1 MEILFFLYNQGCYSL
16 STEYENYLLAE
27 IQGAVILLRRTK
39 LWLRGKT
46 DGERLMYVCSCV
58 ATKPVCVC
66 VCVCVWSCVPT
77 KHSLAV
83 YLNRQTRKQMRGSF
97 IKGKKASPVHCTSEQ
112 MSKQANVSLAY
123 YRKESK
129 PQAATAKALL
139 QLGDRTTL
147 PTACI
152 APIPKSLMGATA
164 VPSDKLTKPSRQD
177 CKEMITVAI

>member
-66 VCVCVWSCVPT
+66 VCVCVILCAYKTLLSC
-77 KHSLAV
+77 
-83 YLNRQTRKQMRGSF
+83 
-97 IKGKKASPVHCTSEQ
+97 I
-112 MSKQANVSLAY
+112 SKQTN
-123 YRKESK
+123 KE
-129 PQAATAKALL
+129 TNE
-139 QLGDRTTL
+139 RF
-147 PTACI
+147 
-152 APIPKSLMGATA
+152 
-164 VPSDKLTKPSRQD
+164 VH
-177 CKEMITVAI
+177 